1 MHRRLVEGRLAGD
14 RVVLAE
20 VGGVVPLLRFG
31 GGNARAPCLARGWR
45 SVTVEGS
52 RRNRSV
58 CRASSVG
65 GDTCLVTPALRQASH
80 AVPMHKWSMKW
91 TVARFRSVLC
101 LLGAALVAGS
111 AVASSAEAPLPS
123 PIRLNGEEALVAS
136 RTIRLG
142 PGSYQ
147 ATSVITGCQGDM
159 GWMLAAVGADGGDQG
174 GNVTLGGGT
183 ETTDREVT
191 VSQSGGAFRL
201 VATSDNGLGTDEQ
214 IRERYCRCTI
224 ELTVS
229 RG

>member
-1 MHRRLVEGRLAGD
+1 
-14 RVVLAE
+14 
-20 VGGVVPLLRFG
+20 
-31 GGNARAPCLARGWR
+31 
-45 SVTVEGS
+45 
-52 RRNRSV
+52 
-58 CRASSVG
+58 
-65 GDTCLVTPALRQASH
+65 
-80 AVPMHKWSMKW
+80 MHKWSMKW

>member
-1 MHRRLVEGRLAGD
+1 MGGPGTSGGGGCRTPPRAAARRSSSRSPAFQRPARRRGRPRRTPAGAQQTRRGTLMHRRLVEGRLAGD

-20 VGGVVPLLRFG
+20 VGGVGPLLRFG

-65 GDTCLVTPALRQASH
+65 GDTCVVTPALRQASH

-147 ATSVITGCQGDM
+147 ATSVITGC
-159 GWMLAAVGADGGDQG
+159 
-174 GNVTLGGGT
+174 
-183 ETTDREVT
+183 
-191 VSQSGGAFRL
+191 
-201 VATSDNGLGTDEQ
+201 
-214 IRERYCRCTI
+214 
-224 ELTVS
+224 
-229 RG
+229 